1 MARFRFPEEVDALD
15 AAIAPQQLAA
25 AAEPGLPTRDLLGNF
40 SDFAAVFGGLEE
52 AAVIELGKPLPKPQF
67 MPRPR
72 LGDCPAAHNRA
83 LLGDDD

>member
-1 MARFRFPEEVDALD
+1 MTRFRFPEEVDALD
-15 AAIAPQQLAA
+15 PAIAPQQLAA
-25 AAEPGLPTRDLLGNF
+25 AAQPELPTRELLGNF
-40 SDFAAVFGGLEE
+40 GDFAALFDRLEE